1 MDGPRDYRTKS
12 DRERIQYGITYMW
25 NLKRK
30 HDTNELVYKAETDS
44 QTQRMNLMVTRGE
57 MWGQGMVKELRVDS
71 KVLHHLY
78 TYNLYSII
86 YQLYINKKME

>member
-1 MDGPRDYRTKS
+1 
-12 DRERIQYGITYMW
+12 
-25 NLKRK
+25 
-30 HDTNELVYKAETDS
+30 
-44 QTQRMNLMVTRGE
+44 MNLMVTRGE
-57 MWGQGMVKELRVDS
+57 MWGPGMVKELRVDS